1 MSYTVFA
8 TIPVKPEHMEAAA
21 GAVAAIV
28 PATRGEDGC
37 IAFKP
42 RRAADGSSTIII
54 FEEWADRDAFDFH
67 HAQDYTKDVFAKYE
81 DWLSDQP
88 ALVEAKPLEG

>member
-8 TIPVKPEHMEAAA
+8 TIPGRPEHMDAACN
-21 GAVAAIV
+21 AVAAIV
-28 PATRGEDGC
+28 PATRGEEGC
-37 IAFKP
+37 IAFEP
-42 RRAADGSSTIII
+42 RRAADGSSTIMI

-81 DWLSDQP
+81 NWLQSAP
-88 ALVEAKPLEG
+88 ELVEVKALEG

>member
-8 TIPVKPEHMEAAA
+8 TIPVKPEHMEAACN
-21 GAVAAIV
+21 AVASIV

-37 IAFKP
+37 IAFEP
-42 RRAADGSSTIII
+42 RRVADRSDTIMI

-67 HAQDYTKDVFAKYE
+67 HAQDYTKDVFAKY
-81 DWLSDQP
+81 DGWLRASP
-88 ALVEAKPLEG
+88 ELVEVKPLEG

>member
-8 TIPVKPEHMEAAA
+8 TIPVKPEHMEAAVE
-21 GAVAAIV
+21 AVAAIV
-28 PATRGEDGC
+28 PATRSEDGC
-37 IAFKP
+37 VSFEP
-42 RRAADGSSTIII
+42 RRAADGSSTIMI

-81 DWLSDQP
+81 SWLQSPPQ
-88 ALVEAKPLEG
+88 LVEVKPLEG

>member
-21 GAVAAIV
+21 QAVAAIV
-28 PATRGEDGC
+28 PATRGEAGC
-37 IAFKP
+37 ISFEP
-42 RRAADGSSTIII
+42 RRAADGSSTIMI

-81 DWLSDQP
+81 NWLQSEPQ
-88 ALVEAKPLEG
+88 LVEVKSLEG